1 VTSNSNGI
9 NRVVLCDLDDTLFDH
24 SGATRDALAHVRT
37 LSPRFEG
44 WSLDELDQRHR
55 VVLEDLHTEVLAG
68 KWTIEDARIE
78 RFRRL
83 MRHAG
88 AAESDCGADVL
99 HGLSWGYRG
108 AYETAWRL
116 VPGALAL
123 VQAIKRAGSRLVIV
137 TNNVVREQK
146 LKVDRGGLAPFVDC
160 MVTSEEFGATKPDPR
175 IIWHA
180 LERVNASAE
189 HAVMFGD
196 SLTTD
201 IEAGRRAGVRVVW
214 FNRVG
219 AKSGDPTLAEVNSL
233 EDPRTLELLNP
244 EPGTLE
250 L

>member
-1 VTSNSNGI
+1 MTSDFT
-9 NRVVLCDLDDTLFDH
+9 RVVLCDLDDTLFDH

-37 LSPRFEG
+37 LSSNLG
-44 WSLDELDQRHR
+44 QWTLDEFDQHHR
-55 VVLEDLHTEVLAG
+55 VVLEELHTEVLAG

-88 AAESDCGADVL
+88 AAEPACGADVL

-108 AYETAWRL
+108 AYEEAWRL
-116 VPGALAL
+116 VPGAMAL
-123 VQAIKRAGSRLVIV
+123 VQAIKAAGTRLVIV
-137 TNNVVREQK
+137 TNNVVREQR
-146 LKVDRGGLAPFVDC
+146 LKVDRGGLAPFIDC
-160 MVTSEEFGATKPDPR
+160 LVTSEEFGATKPDPR

-180 LERVNASAE
+180 LERVNATPE

-214 FNRVG
+214 FNRFG
-219 AKSGDPTLAEVNSL
+219 AASGDLALAEVRSL
-233 EDPRTLELLNP
+233 EDPRTLELLSP
-244 EPGTLE
+244 
-250 L
+250 